1 MDRRTSLWSGL
12 LGLFLLSGLALAEP
26 SIRYEFTL
34 DNGLHVVISED
45 RRAPVVTTHMLV
57 KVGSSHEYP
66 GQSGLSHAL
75 EHLLYRGSA
84 KTAADQFSQIIERMG
99 GQDNAYT
106 LRDFTVHHQTLPSN
120 RLAVALELNADLL
133 KGAVLSEHEFAR
145 EIEAVKAERREK
157 VDNHPLRRLFEQ
169 LQAIA
174 YPQSSYHTPVIGWMS
189 DLQRMHND
197 ELRAWY
203 RTWYAP
209 NNATLIIVGD
219 VRRDAVKLQ
228 VEKYFAGFPRQ
239 DLPFIK
245 KPLQT
250 AAPGPRQVTVYEDF
264 STPTLVMAFNVPTYA
279 SAESATDV
287 HALRLLSALL
297 GKGLSARLST
307 RLERQKTL
315 LSRPEVSYDPVA
327 RGDNLFEIQAS
338 INTVQPRPLDE
349 LQAAIWAQLQAL
361 KKTPPE
367 PDELARARTLLL
379 AENTFARDT
388 LDYQA
393 GDLAALLGSGL
404 PAAQLDNDADD
415 LARITPEQVLQAANT
430 YFTRERLTVAY
441 LQAKEADDE

>member
-1 MDRRTSLWSGL
+1 MDRRTSLRSSL
-12 LGLFLLSGLALAEP
+12 LGLFLLSGQALAEP
-26 SIRYEFTL
+26 SIRHEFTL

-84 KTAADQFSQIIERMG
+84 KTAPGQLSQIIERLG
-99 GQDNAYT
+99 GEDNAYT
-106 LRDFTVHHQTLPSN
+106 IRDFTVHHQTLPSD

-133 KGAVLSEHEFAR
+133 KGAVLSEHEFVR
-145 EIEAVKAERREK
+145 EIEAVKAERREN
-157 VDNHPLRRLFEQ
+157 VDDDPLQRLFEQ

-219 VRRDAVKLQ
+219 VQRDDVKRQ

-239 DLPFIK
+239 DLPISK
-245 KPLQT
+245 NPLQVT
-250 AAPGPRQVTVYEDF
+250 APGQRQVTVQDDF
-264 STPTLVMAFNVPTYA
+264 STPTLIMAFNVPTYA
-279 SAESATDV
+279 TAESADDV

-297 GKGLSARLST
+297 GSGLSARLST
-307 RLERQKTL
+307 RLERQQTL
-315 LSRPEVSYDPVA
+315 LSHPEVNYGPVA

-338 INTVQPRPLDE
+338 INTAHPRPLAE
-349 LQAAIWAQLQAL
+349 LQAAIWAELQAL
-361 KKTPPE
+361 KKRPPE
-367 PDELARARTLLL
+367 PVELARARALLL
-379 AENTFARDT
+379 AENTFARDS
-388 LDYQA
+388 LEGQA
-393 GDLAALLGSGL
+393 SDIAAMLGSGL
-404 PAAQLDNDADD
+404 PASQLDNDATD
-415 LARITPEQVLQAANT
+415 LQRITCEQIQQVAKT
-430 YFTRERLTVAY
+430 YFTRERLAVAY